1 MKKILTITQEYVMPT
16 LIVLSF
22 LAYYFDVFKDGMMIS
37 GIFAVVIMV
46 YMGIIWQEHAHDERE
61 EYIRSKVDRYLYIIT
76 LLLLF
81 INILHKT
88 FTHESYMD
96 SVIILTL
103 LSLAKIVLSKTIS
116 NQS

>member
-1 MKKILTITQEYVMPT
+1 MPA
-16 LIVLSF
+16 LIVFSF

-61 EYIRSKVDRYLYIIT
+61 EYIRSKVDRYLYILT

-81 INILHKT
+81 INIIHKT

-96 SVIILTL
+96 SVIILTI
-103 LSLAKIVLSKTIS
+103 LSLTKVILSKTIS